1 MLWYVVVATEGLTA
15 GGGLVKIYVW
25 FFSMTFFDVMT
36 SVDENTFL
44 LNFKF
49 ISVNFKKYSYL
60 HIPC

>member
-1 MLWYVVVATEGLTA
+1 MLWYDVVATEGLTA

-44 LNFKF
+44 LNLN
-49 ISVNFKKYSYL
+49 VQM
-60 HIPC
+60 